1 MGLVGFGRYIFLGLL
16 QEKPRNRWET
26 VFKFV
31 YSQMGNKDVKKIVL
45 VEDGIHW
52 QGLVLNL

>member
-1 MGLVGFGRYIFLGLL
+1 MGLVRFGRYIFLGLS
-16 QEKPRNRWET
+16 QENTRNRWET
-26 VFKFV
+26 VFKFG

-45 VEDGIHW
+45 VEDRIHW